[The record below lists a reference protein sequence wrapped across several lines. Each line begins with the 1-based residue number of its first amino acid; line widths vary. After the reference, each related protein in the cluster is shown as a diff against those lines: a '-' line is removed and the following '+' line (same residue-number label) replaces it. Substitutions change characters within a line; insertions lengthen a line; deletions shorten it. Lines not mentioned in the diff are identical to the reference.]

1 MRQWNCAGALALC
14 AAGAYAE
21 DKRDCTD
28 EEERAADRQL
38 TAIAEDATW
47 SKRLVKH
54 HLPFD
59 AHIGG
64 HAAQSGPTNEK
75 LLGQA
80 GYQNA
85 ERGTRPH
92 AKSHRR
98 RTTTG
103 AKPPG
108 HHLPDSQGL
117 MTCL

>member
-1 MRQWNCAGALALC
+1 MTQWIGAGALALC

-59 AHIGG
+59 A
-64 HAAQSGPTNEK
+64 Q
-75 LLGQA
+75 
-80 GYQNA
+80 YW
-85 ERGTRPH
+85 RTR
-92 AKSHRR
+92 
-98 RTTTG
+98 G
-103 AKPPG
+103 AKRANERKVAG
-108 HHLPDSQGL
+108 SGRLPE
-117 MTCL
+117 C